1 MKIKISPSD
10 ITMGPKD
17 FDLDSVAAMCYAEE
31 YKSLGYRKT
40 SNAYCNIAKI
50 DREDWVHV
58 LAKQLRCAPADFY
71 KLDGSGIDDRWR
83 DHYVRTQRVKQET
96 VSPAIL
102 KFIPSY

>member
-50 DREDWVHV
+50 DREDWGACSSKTTTMCTSR
-58 LAKQLRCAPADFY
+58 LLQA
-71 KLDGSGIDDRWR
+71 
-83 DHYVRTQRVKQET
+83 
-96 VSPAIL
+96 
-102 KFIPSY
+102 